1 MLLQA
6 VVVTDRAYDY
16 LVKDQPVK
24 EPVFRYIER
33 GLISREK
40 IMRMS
45 AFWPSFA
52 STGS

>member
-6 VVVTDRAYDY
+6 YVMYRAYDY

-33 GLISREK
+33 GYIKGKNNED
-40 IMRMS
+40 S